1 MLAALE
7 ELYARKPE
15 HQMRPRLEP
24 TRLACEILGNPQNN
38 YPIIHITGTNGKTST
53 ARIIE
58 RILRELGL
66 KTGRLTSP
74 HLVRFNERISLDGN
88 PIDDERFLETY
99 AETKPLLGLIDARL
113 AEQGEQPLTFFEAMT
128 AIAFQIF
135 SDAPVDVLVLEVG
148 IGGEWDSTNVADG
161 DVAVF
166 TAIDLDHT
174 KVLGD
179 TVEEI
184 AVTKSGIIKE
194 KSLVVSSPQKSSV
207 IEILRKKSSQDIFL
221 AGEHFF
227 LESVSSE
234 GMGTRFSV
242 RGSAGNYP
250 DLWMPIIGSHQAEN
264 AATAIV
270 AVEQFLGGRAIADE
284 YLRVAMAD
292 VVSPGRL
299 QVVGKD
305 PLIVLDGAHNP
316 AGLRSLQSAISQ
328 HFGDVERIGLVA
340 MLSDKDVDT
349 AARQFAQMFPAI
361 VVTEVI
367 GPRALSA
374 SELADKITSQGGN
387 VVGSFGRVSEAFE
400 EARFIAEQAD
410 SALFVTGSL
419 YLIGE
424 VLEELQKDDDEEQVD

>member
-24 TRLACEILGNPQNN
+24 TRLACEILGNPQHN
-38 YPIIHITGTNGKTST
+38 YPVIHITGTNGKTST

-74 HLVRFNERISLDGN
+74 HLVSFNERISLDGN

-99 AETKPLLGLIDARL
+99 LETKPLLELVDKNLSAM
-113 AEQGEQPLTFFEAMT
+113 GEPPLTFFEAMT

-174 KVLGD
+174 KVLGE

-184 AVTKSGIIKE
+184 AKTKSGIIKT
-194 KSLVVSSPQKSSV
+194 KSIVVSSPQRPSV
-207 IEILRKKSSQDIFL
+207 VEVLKNKARNEFHL
-221 AGEHFF
+221 AG
-227 LESVSSE
+227 SSFALTASAPE
-234 GMGTRFSV
+234 GYGTRFSV
-242 RGSAGNYP
+242 QGTSGNYP
-250 DLWMPIIGSHQAEN
+250 DLWMPIIGLHQAEN
-264 AATAIV
+264 AATAIA

-284 YLRVAMAD
+284 YLRVALAD
-292 VVSPGRL
+292 AVSPGRL
-299 QVVGKD
+299 QVVSKE

-316 AGLRSLQSAISQ
+316 AGLISLKSAIAD
-328 HFGDVERIGLVA
+328 HFGDPNRLGLVA
-340 MLSDKDVDT
+340 MVSDKDIET
-349 AARQFAQMFPAI
+349 AAKEFVQMFPSLI
-361 VVTEVI
+361 VTQVE
-367 GPRALSA
+367 GPRSLPAE
-374 SELADKITSQGGN
+374 ELASKIMSYGGN
-387 VVGSFGRVSEAFE
+387 VIETIPSAGTALRRAMIVAEETEA
-400 EARFIAEQAD
+400 
-410 SALFVTGSL
+410 ALFVTGSL
-419 YLIGE
+419 YLIGS
-424 VLEELQKDDDEEQVD
+424 VLEELQQDEEE